1 MIGYLMDGGW
11 MMIPLLICSIAMV
24 AAIIDRARAFRCAT
38 KIDPDKMRAEVC
50 EAVAA
55 GDVDRAVKVCEEGE
69 GPVAAVLLTGL
80 RRLVDMREKGRSE
93 AEIGAGVTKA
103 MEDYAPRSMNGL
115 EKRLGLLVLVASIS
129 PLIGMCGT
137 VTGMINSFSVMAE
150 AAGLDGLD
158 WLRSLGITTICEG
171 YNGIGPE
178 FLKPEVRAMVS
189 QYLAPFAP
197 AAVVHDLRNHFGD
210 GTREKFLMANDEF
223 RRNCLKLAHYHY
235 KQDPQFSPHAWG
247 CSEPPDAERG
257 RVVVLPTPVG
267 MFREA
272 R

>member
-24 AAIIDRARAFRCAT
+24 AAIIDRARAFRCAA

-50 EAVAA
+50 EA
-55 GDVDRAVKVCEEGE
+55 GE

-150 AAGLDGLD
+150 AAGLDPGAVAGGISEAL
-158 WLRSLGITTICEG
+158 ITTAAGLIIAIPGVVAYNMFQKRVEEWNMRLEG
-171 YNGIGPE
+171 AIAE
-178 FLKPEVRAMVS
+178 FG
-189 QYLAPFAP
+189 Q
-197 AAVVHDLRNHFGD
+197 AVG
-210 GTREKFLMANDEF
+210 A
-223 RRNCLKLAHYHY
+223 
-235 KQDPQFSPHAWG
+235 
-247 CSEPPDAERG
+247 
-257 RVVVLPTPVG
+257 
-267 MFREA
+267 
-272 R
+272 